1 MSKGAICIM
10 YTRVEICLAVE
21 MCRCVYHSVILLSF
35 SVNSLSETSVFRV
48 NGVVLALVMC
58 DILYLVCLYVWPTGN
73 TNQMGHELKKGK

>member
-1 MSKGAICIM
+1 M
-10 YTRVEICLAVE
+10 
-21 MCRCVYHSVILLSF
+21 ILLSF
-35 SVNSLSETSVFRV
+35 AVNSLSEDAETSVFPV